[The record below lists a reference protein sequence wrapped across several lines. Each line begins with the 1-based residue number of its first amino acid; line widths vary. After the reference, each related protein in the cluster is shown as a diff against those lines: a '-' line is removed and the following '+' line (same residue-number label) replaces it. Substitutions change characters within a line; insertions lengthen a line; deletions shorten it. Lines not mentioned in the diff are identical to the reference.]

1 MDVLYIFTCFH
12 IGLAILLRML
22 FTTFSKLPGTQNPL
36 HLWNRQKSF
45 LSFLTLRRQS
55 QGEANSKACIVRAR
69 QRSLQKKKSRAEK
82 LGDLKLGKTSM
93 AAVVGITNFYRWN
106 MQHVTFHC
114 NRAGFWMR
122 NVTLYMELWALF
134 TLSFAIQSAMLSRQL
149 DIWVCRYAISC

>member
-45 LSFLTLRRQS
+45 LSFWTLRRQS

-69 QRSLQKKKSRAEK
+69 QRSLQKKKSRPEK
-82 LGDLKLGKTSM
+82 LGDLKWGKTSM
-93 AAVVGITNFYRWN
+93 AAVEGSTNFYRWN

-114 NRAGFWMR
+114 NRAGFWNEKCDFVHGAMSTFHT
-122 NVTLYMELWALF
+122 VICHPVSDAEQTAGYM
-134 TLSFAIQSAMLSRQL
+134 S
-149 DIWVCRYAISC
+149 V